1 MAIQKSH
8 QVKKGLVYR
17 AFLIMP
23 LIIYLAGNVLYAQ
36 SQYLFQLLDKS
47 SGIADNHV
55 NSIAQDSLG
64 YIWFQNPGVLSR
76 YDGYNFKIFKHNPND
91 SSRSALNFELGVL
104 NTDGEGSVWITEH
117 HHPDTGDPFIL
128 VKYDHKKDYFRKY
141 LLDLGYANV
150 SRLKFERK
158 GKLLW
163 LGTYGDGLFSF
174 DPEQNKIV
182 HYANHHPDTLTQHYY
197 NSILGISDR
206 ESYLLLATR
215 LGLWKFDK
223 TTKTFSRPVSNP
235 KDTTLLF
242 SSTLNVLTDWP
253 DYNYNDA
260 WVVAPQEH
268 AMVRFD
274 ENLSVL
280 QKINLPDGFFK
291 GWNYTRYER
300 DKEGMFWFLR
310 NNELVRFN
318 PKDSTFT
325 QIETIKSGLSHV
337 FSDRDENLWVAT
349 EKGVGKMPKRALAF
363 NNFNTS
369 LNNIGLFRENETDYI
384 VASQTSAQ
392 GEITDVAIAPLTSVT
407 ETLKFKTV
415 LNSVSALS
423 IESFFQGRN
432 NLWLAI
438 LDNGVDRESRVIG
451 LPIDASTGG
460 LKSDPL
466 ITLYH
471 DQGVNNT
478 FVVGVVSVLEDVNSD
493 LWMAYRSGAV
503 DKVTLKLPDVKKS
516 VNHFKFNNKAR
527 HFFPHKGRFFW
538 IISNE
543 SLELIDPGPFPSAN
557 AGKVIYSLEVK
568 ELPFTMARESDSTIL
583 VGTQLGLYRLF
594 ERPNGFQF
602 DRTPLWNKTEVKG
615 IQIDSLGRAWLRI
628 SDGLVCYDGRR
639 NTSTE
644 FTKKDGIEHT
654 GDPNIGRIFKSRNN
668 LIFMSDLEGISIFD
682 PQSFKVNQVMVSVA
696 LTTLSVNN
704 EAIRVNSEADDFTI
718 SSDISVLEELTLDY
732 LHNNFTLEFSAM
744 EMTAPEKNLYRHKLE
759 GYDNDWIETN
769 YKNRTTSYTNLP
781 SGTYTFRVKASNHHG
796 VWSDNER
803 TLKVIILP
811 PPWRTWWAYTIYIL
825 TFLLALRAYSKW
837 RERNIKRE
845 KDNLEIKVKERT
857 HELLSTQS
865 QLIQSEKMASLGEL
879 TAGIAHEIQNPLNF
893 VNNFSEVNTELIDEL
908 EQEVNK
914 GNLEEVK
921 LLTKD
926 IKENEQKINHHG
938 KRAGDIVKSMLQH
951 SRTSSGVK
959 EPTNIN
965 ALADEYLR
973 LAYHGLRAKDK
984 SFNATMKTDFDETI
998 GKINVVPQ
1006 DIGRVILNLI
1016 TNAFYAVNEKQ
1027 KHASTGLSARQAGSV
1042 GQQYEPTVSV
1052 STKKSGDYVLIS
1064 VKDNG
1069 NGIPQKVLNKIFQPF
1084 FTTKPTGQGTGL
1096 GLSLSYDIVKAH
1108 GGELSVET
1116 LPAEA
1121 AAQSGKEGEGATF
1134 IITLPAKQ
1142 TGAAK

>member
-1 MAIQKSH
+1 M
-8 QVKKGLVYR
+8 
-17 AFLIMP
+17 
-23 LIIYLAGNVLYAQ
+23 YLSGNALYAQ
-36 SQYLFQLLDKS
+36 SQYPFQLLDKS
-47 SGIADNHV
+47 SGIADNYV

-104 NTDGEGSVWITEH
+104 YTDGEGSVWVTERYH
-117 HHPDTGDPFIL
+117 TKAGDPFIL
-128 VKYDHKKDYFRKY
+128 VKYDHKKDYFKKY
-141 LLDLGYANV
+141 LLDIGYANI

-174 DPEQNKIV
+174 DSEQNKIV

-235 KDTTLLF
+235 KDSTLLF
-242 SSTLNVLTDWP
+242 SNMLNVLTDWP

-268 AMVRFD
+268 AMVHFD
-274 ENLSVL
+274 ENFAVL
-280 QKINLPDGFFK
+280 QKINLPDGFLER
-291 GWNYTRYER
+291 WNYLRYER
-300 DKEGMFWFLR
+300 DKEGMFWFLS

-325 QIETIKSGLSHV
+325 HIETIKSGLSQV

-363 NNFNTS
+363 NNFSTK
-369 LNNIGLFRENETDYI
+369 LNNIGLLRENETDCI
-384 VASQTSAQ
+384 VVSQASAQ
-392 GEITDVAIAPLTSVT
+392 GQKKDVVIAPLTSVN

-423 IESFFQGRN
+423 LESFFQGRN

-438 LDNGVDRESRVIG
+438 LDNGPDTESRVIG
-451 LPIDASTGG
+451 LPIDANTGG
-460 LKSDPL
+460 LKSDTP
-466 ITLYH
+466 IILYH
-471 DQGVNNT
+471 DRDVNSN
-478 FVVGVVSVLEDVNSD
+478 FVIGVVSVFEDVND
-493 LWMAYRSGAV
+493 NLWMAYRNGDV
-503 DKVTLKLPDVKKS
+503 DKVTLKLPDGKKS
-516 VNHFKFNNKAR
+516 VNHFKINDKAR
-527 HFFPHKGRFFW
+527 HFFPDNGRFFW
-538 IISNE
+538 IIGNE
-543 SLELIDPGPFPSAN
+543 SLVLIDPGTFENSY

-568 ELPFTMARESDSTIL
+568 ELPLSMARESDSTIL

-594 ERPNGFQF
+594 ERPNGFYF
-602 DRTPLWNKTEVKG
+602 DRTPLWNKSEVKG
-615 IQIDSLGRAWLRI
+615 IQIDNLGRAWLRI

-639 NTSTE
+639 KTSTE

-654 GDPNIGRIFKSRNN
+654 GDANMGRIFKSRNS
-668 LIFMSDLEGISIFD
+668 LIFLGDQEGISIFD
-682 PQSFKVNQVMVSVA
+682 PQSFEVNKEMVRVA
-696 LTTLSVNN
+696 LTTLRVNN
-704 EAIRVNSEADDFTI
+704 EAIRVNSEVDDFTI
-718 SSDISVLEELTLDY
+718 SSDISVLKELTLDY

-759 GYDNDWIETN
+759 GFDNDWVETD
-769 YKNRTTSYTNLP
+769 YRNRTTSFTNLP
-781 SGTYTFRVKASNHHG
+781 SGTYIFRVKASNHHD
-796 VWSDNER
+796 VWSDSER

-825 TFLLALRAYSKW
+825 VFLLALSAYSKW
-837 RERNIKRE
+837 RERNIKRA

-857 HELLSTQS
+857 LELLSTQS

-893 VNNFSEVNTELIDEL
+893 VNNFSEVSTELVDEMNV
-908 EQEVNK
+908 EIEK
-914 GNLEEVK
+914 GNL
-921 LLTKD
+921 KD
-926 IKENEQKINHHG
+926 AKELGNDLKQNLEKITHHG
-938 KRAGDIVKSMLQH
+938 KRAGDIIKSMLQH
-951 SRTSSGVK
+951 SRTSIGVI
-959 EPTNIN
+959 EPTDIN
-965 ALADEYLR
+965 ALVDEYFR

-998 GKINVVPQ
+998 GNINIIPQ

-1016 TNAFYAVNEKQ
+1016 TNAFYVVNEKA
-1027 KHASTGLSARQAGSV
+1027 KHNTAE
-1042 GQQYEPTVSV
+1042 YEPTVSI
-1052 STKKSGDYVLIS
+1052 STNMYGNKVLIS

-1069 NGIPQKVLNKIFQPF
+1069 NGIPESIKEKIFQPF

-1108 GGELSVET
+1108 GGELKVET
-1116 LPAEA
+1116 
-1121 AAQSGKEGEGATF
+1121 KEGEGATF
-1134 IITLPAKQ
+1134 RIILPGKQ
-1142 TGAAK
+1142 KGQLN